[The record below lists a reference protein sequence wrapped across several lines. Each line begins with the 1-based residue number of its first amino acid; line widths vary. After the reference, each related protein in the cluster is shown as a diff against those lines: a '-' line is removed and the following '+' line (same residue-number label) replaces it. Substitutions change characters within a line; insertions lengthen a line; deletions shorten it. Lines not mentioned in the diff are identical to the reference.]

1 MYKMSEKISYIIIM
15 NKMSF
20 IYLILLSMALTD
32 TYKEPAYEL
41 LNKDGRI
48 EIRQYSEYV
57 IAKTSIKNSNTEED
71 NNLFRR
77 LGGYI
82 FGNNV
87 NNTSIPM
94 TIPVITKND
103 NTNYEMI
110 FFMLDAKKPEDLPE
124 PTNKDVILD
133 TMEIGK
139 AISITF
145 GMWATESRVEYYKE
159 VLDEYILEN
168 NLEIESELMVAQ
180 YNSPWAIPPF
190 RKNELIYKIK

>member
-1 MYKMSEKISYIIIM
+1 
-15 NKMSF
+15 
-20 IYLILLSMALTD
+20 MALTD

-87 NNTSIPM
+87 DNASIPM

-110 FFMLDAKKPEDLPE
+110 FFMLDAKKPEDLPR
-124 PTNKDVILD
+124 PNKNLLKYFLD
-133 TMEIGK
+133 
-139 AISITF
+139 
-145 GMWATESRVEYYKE
+145 
-159 VLDEYILEN
+159 
-168 NLEIESELMVAQ
+168 
-180 YNSPWAIPPF
+180 
-190 RKNELIYKIK
+190 